1 MTRQSP
7 SELLVLHA
15 VRLAGFADTAAAAHR
30 FGTGLAE
37 TEEILGDAEAYG
49 WVSHASFA
57 GLSGWSLT
65 ERGRAENERQLA
77 AELAETGA
85 VTEVQQIHED
95 FLPLNGRL
103 LHACTNWQL
112 RPTPS
117 DPLAV
122 NDHSDPDWDAAVIGE
137 LAFLAGALTPLAHR
151 LEKILNRFS
160 GYDTRFTAA
169 MQRARDGDGRW
180 VDHTDIDSCHRV
192 WFELHEDLIATL
204 GLSREHG

>member
-15 VRLAGFADTAAAAHR
+15 VRLTGFADTAAAAHR
-30 FGTGLAE
+30 FGTGSAE

-49 WVSHASFA
+49 WVSHACFA

-103 LHACTNWQL
+103 LRACTNWQL

-122 NDHSDPDWDAAVIGE
+122 NDHSDPGWDAAVIGE
-137 LAFLAGALTPLAHR
+137 LAFLAGALTPLAHG
-151 LEKILNRFS
+151 LEKILSRFS
-160 GYDTRFTAA
+160 GYSTRFTAA

-180 VDHTDIDSCHRV
+180 VDRTDIYSCHRV

-204 GLSREHG
+204 GLSRAHG